1 LKFSLS
7 RRSSGCSADADA
19 VDSGRRGVVG
29 VSLVFGE
36 EAAAP
41 GDAKEPKEL
50 KEAPPSEGERKEE
63 ESLDLGWTKDR
74 DSLGGDPSSRA
85 RDLTMALFALLI
97 AVSTELTTTWGFGRA
112 APFSTG
118 DDRAGSERA
127 AWEEAADDVA
137 DVIPVVSVGDDDD
150 EEEGEFFLEGT

>member
-1 LKFSLS
+1 MAAS
-7 RRSSGCSADADA
+7 RPANSHTEYA

-29 VSLVFGE
+29 VSVVFGE

-63 ESLDLGWTKDR
+63 EGLNLGWTKDR
-74 DSLGGDPSSRA
+74 GSLGGDPSSRA

-118 DDRAGSERA
+118 DDRAGSEGA
-127 AWEEAADDVA
+127 ACGEEAADDV
-137 DVIPVVSVGDDDD
+137 VIPVVSVGDDDD
-150 EEEGEFFLEGT
+150 DEEEGDFFFEGT